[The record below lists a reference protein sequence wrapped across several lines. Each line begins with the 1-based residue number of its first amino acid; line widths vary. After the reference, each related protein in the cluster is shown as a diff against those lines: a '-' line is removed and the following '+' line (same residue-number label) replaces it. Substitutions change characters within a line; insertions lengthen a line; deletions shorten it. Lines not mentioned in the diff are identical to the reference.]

1 MILKVMLVVGS
12 VAVFGIGCV
21 SATGNIAPSL
31 PLNAGEFFLEQT
43 RETHNADDFKL
54 LHKDIWGYETELK
67 HNHHK
72 KLTVNTCADLVT
84 SIDLGYEAS
93 QSADY
98 GAVIIDY
105 KICKSWQEL
114 SLFKPSHQ
122 SYLSVV
128 NLDQNFAKRVPPQL
142 ALIISKDDERRL
154 VVATNWDEMSHIVK
168 VEAIDETSA
177 IFVDNSGGSQRL
189 NIRAKGD
196 YNGDGIEDML
206 LSTSN
211 TVEGGSYHSVDYFI
225 LTRLSSEASFT
236 LLKQW

>member
-1 MILKVMLVVGS
+1 MIIKVILVVGS
-12 VAVFGIGCV
+12 VAIFGMSCV
-21 SATGNIAPSL
+21 NATGNIAPLL
-31 PLNAGEFFLEQT
+31 PLSAGEFFLEQT
-43 RETHNADDFKL
+43 REIHNADDFKL
-54 LHKDIWGYETELK
+54 LRKDIWGYETALK
-67 HNHHK
+67 HNHHE
-72 KLTVNTCADLVT
+72 KLTVNTCEDLVA
-84 SIDLGYEAS
+84 SIDLGYEAA

-98 GAVIIDY
+98 GAVMIDY

-114 SLFKPSHQ
+114 ALFKPSRQ
-122 SYLSVV
+122 SYLGVV
-128 NLDQNFAKRVPPQL
+128 HLDKNFAKRVPPQL

-154 VVATNWDEMSHIVK
+154 VVAKNWEQMSHIVQ

-177 IFVDNSGGSQRL
+177 IFVDDSGGVQRL

-196 YNGDGIEDML
+196 YNGDGNEDML

-225 LTRLSSEASFT
+225 LTRLSSGVPFT

>member
-1 MILKVMLVVGS
+1 MIIKVMLVVGS

-21 SATGNIAPSL
+21 SATGNIAPLL

-67 HNHHK
+67 NNHHK
-72 KLTVNTCADLVT
+72 KLTVNTCADLVA

-128 NLDQNFAKRVPPQL
+128 NLDKNFTKRVPL
-142 ALIISKDDERRL
+142 ALIL
-154 VVATNWDEMSHIVK
+154 
-168 VEAIDETSA
+168 
-177 IFVDNSGGSQRL
+177 
-189 NIRAKGD
+189 RAKGD